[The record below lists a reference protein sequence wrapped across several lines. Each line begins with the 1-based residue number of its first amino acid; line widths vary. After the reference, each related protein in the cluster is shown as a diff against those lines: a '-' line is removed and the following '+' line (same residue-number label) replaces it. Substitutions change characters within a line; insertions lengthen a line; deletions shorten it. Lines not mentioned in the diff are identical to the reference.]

1 MKKINYQSLFKN
13 IVIYALVF
21 FTGFIGTILLIDKQK
36 TDLLNLM
43 INGDIVGKQEVK
55 IFGLK
60 AVDIVSV
67 NQGESYNIN
76 IIKSNIHDF
85 LPFIIG
91 LSLVIIAIVLTYI
104 VKKILKNKYNN

>member
-60 AVDIVSV
+60 AVEFVSV
-67 NQGESYNIN
+67 KQGESYNIN

-91 LSLVIIAIVLTYI
+91 LSLVIIAIILTYI

>member
-13 IVIYALVF
+13 IVIYVLVF

-43 INGDIVGKQEVK
+43 INGDIAGKQEIK

-60 AVDIVSV
+60 AVEFVSV
-67 NQGESYNIN
+67 KQGDSYNIN
-76 IIKSNIHDF
+76 IIKSYMYNY
-85 LPFIIG
+85 LPFIVG
-91 LSLVIIAIVLTYI
+91 FSLVIIAILLTII
-104 VKKILKNKYNN
+104 VKKVLKNKYK